1 MPTVGTSSKP
11 AYVYDAGTD
20 TWIPI
25 GPGEHTHAYVEKST
39 LTTTGDLVYA
49 SSANTPA
56 RLGIGST
63 GQVLTVS
70 GGVPA
75 WGTASGGMTELAS
88 GSLSGSALSLTSISG
103 SYIDLVFVLLDFW
116 CSSDSGINFKLNNSG
131 NIYSD
136 TNRVDNVGITQASA
150 GLTATFDN
158 TDGNNFLY
166 LQIPQYT
173 QTTAN
178 KMAYGYTLTKRFD
191 ANGNYN
197 MWPIWYAQLL
207 TDAVNRIDISCT
219 GTFSGGTY
227 KLYGVK

>member
-1 MPTVGTSSKP
+1 MPTIGTSSKP

-75 WGTASGGMTELAS
+75 WSAVSAPTAQAVACDKNVGQVITSGGYTALIFDNELIDTDGFHS
-88 GSLSGSALSLTSISG
+88 TSSNTSRLT
-103 SYIDLVFVLLDFW
+103 VP
-116 CSSDSGINFKLNNSG
+116 
-131 NIYSD
+131 
-136 TNRVDNVGITQASA
+136 A
-150 GLTATFDN
+150 GLGGKYLVN
-158 TDGNNFLY
+158 VVLY
-166 LQIPQYT
+166 VNPVNINGDFVAKLQV
-173 QTTAN
+173 
-178 KMAYGYTLTKRFD
+178 
-191 ANGNYN
+191 NGNDKNRWSVKVKANEPFAPSFSSIISLNATDYVEVLCYQNTGSN
-197 MWPIWYAQLL
+197 MTVDSNQYGQFAMF
-207 TDAVNRIDISCT
+207 RI
-219 GTFSGGTY
+219 GA
-227 KLYGVK
+227 